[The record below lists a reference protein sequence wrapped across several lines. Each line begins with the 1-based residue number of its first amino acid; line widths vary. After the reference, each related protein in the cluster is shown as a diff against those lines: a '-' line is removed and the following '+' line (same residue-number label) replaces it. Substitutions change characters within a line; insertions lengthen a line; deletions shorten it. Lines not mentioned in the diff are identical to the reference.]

1 RAALMFTALAAGIT
15 SMVVILIV
23 GPWFIE
29 WLRRNEFGQTIRDEG
44 PQGHKTKEGTP
55 TMGGVLI
62 WLAVLVPFFIFSQ
75 LSVASFSVLVVAL
88 GCALIGLADDW
99 MKIIKGR
106 SLGLSARWK
115 LLLQLALG
123 LLAGFIA
130 LHFAGLTTSV
140 SIPFSHA
147 QWHLGTV
154 GFYGLVFLVIAGA
167 SNTVNLTDGLDGLA
181 AGSAAIVLV
190 AYAGIAFIIGR
201 HLPDPGMLDLSVLST
216 CIVGACLGFLWF
228 NTFPADVFMGD
239 TGSMG
244 IGGALAGFAIM
255 TKTELLLLLIAGVF
269 LIEALS
275 VMIQVFSFRYFKRRV
290 FLMAPIHH
298 HFEMKAWSETKIMV
312 RFWILCGIFCAC
324 AFALYYRNYIGFR
337 F

>member
-1 RAALMFTALAAGIT
+1 MFTALAAGIT

-29 WLRRNEFGQTIRDEG
+29 WLRRNEFGQTIREEG

-88 GCALIGLADDW
+88 GCAFIGLADDW

-115 LLLQLALG
+115 LLAQLALG

-154 GFYGLVFLVIAGA
+154 GFYVLVFLVIAGA
-167 SNTVNLTDGLDGLA
+167 SN
-181 AGSAAIVLV
+181 
-190 AYAGIAFIIGR
+190 
-201 HLPDPGMLDLSVLST
+201 P
-216 CIVGACLGFLWF
+216 
-228 NTFPADVFMGD
+228 
-239 TGSMG
+239 
-244 IGGALAGFAIM
+244 
-255 TKTELLLLLIAGVF
+255 
-269 LIEALS
+269 
-275 VMIQVFSFRYFKRRV
+275 
-290 FLMAPIHH
+290 
-298 HFEMKAWSETKIMV
+298 
-312 RFWILCGIFCAC
+312 
-324 AFALYYRNYIGFR
+324 
-337 F
+337 